1 MSAPGAHNLQSLT
14 TLQVRVES
22 SRETTY
28 VFHLE
33 RLRTWPP
40 RAVHVYLEN
49 RRTCLPR
56 ESLYVS
62 TSRIVVRVYL
72 ENRRTCLPREQPRG
86 RAGAR
91 DKVLPEAAEPQKGQS
106 SDYRVTTLQCCQHCL
121 IKNLKSHRKARDS
134 SDKVTTL
141 QCCQHC
147 QNPRLVL
154 NNPVYYRI
162 VELLS
167 PI

>member
-14 TLQVRVES
+14 TLQVRVKS
-22 SRETTY
+22 SREKTY
-28 VFHLE
+28 V
-33 RLRTWPP
+33 
-40 RAVHVYLEN
+40 
-49 RRTCLPR
+49 CLPR
-56 ESLYVS
+56 ES

-72 ENRRTCLPREQPRG
+72 QNRRTCLPREQPRG

-91 DKVLPEAAEPQKGQS
+91 DRVLPEAAEPQKDQS
-106 SDYRVTTLQCCQHCL
+106 SDNGVTTLQCCKHCL

-162 VELLS
+162 VDLS
-167 PI
+167 SPV

>member
-40 RAVHVYLEN
+40 WAVHVYLEN

-56 ESLYVS
+56 ESSYVS

-72 ENRRTCLPREQPRG
+72 ENNLEGRPERG
-86 RAGAR
+86 R
-91 DKVLPEAAEPQKGQS
+91 KCYQK
-106 SDYRVTTLQCCQHCL
+106 LL
-121 IKNLKSHRKARDS
+121 SHRKARVVIIKWQPCSAANTAWSRIWRATERPEIVTIKWQPCSAANTARTLAS
-134 SDKVTTL
+134 S
-141 QCCQHC
+141 
-147 QNPRLVL
+147 
-154 NNPVYYRI
+154 
-162 VELLS
+162 
-167 PI
+167 